1 MNEGFSIVIP
11 VYNRASI
18 VSRTLDS
25 IKSQTYRPIHLI
37 LVDNNSSDNTMEV
50 LHDWKSANETDNF
63 IVSIIEEHTPG
74 AASAR
79 NAGLKYVCTDKML
92 FFDSDD
98 TMRPSLIERYV
109 ELFNNNPNAQI
120 VYTKGMLHKID
131 GTQRTMKFTTR
142 NILRNH
148 IFHAILRTLGYAV
161 KTNYIR
167 KIGGWNST
175 VGGWDDWELGIRL
188 LLPEP
193 QTAILN
199 DTLVDIYAQEESITG
214 ISFSEKKGQWEY
226 AMDIADHAIENS
238 KRKDTVS
245 LHRLIDYRRVV
256 LAAHY
261 SKEGN
266 HNVAKSLYSSTIEK
280 NRNDWRM
287 RLLMPIVFHYV
298 RFGGRGAA
306 SIINFLI

>member
-1 MNEGFSIVIP
+1 MNEVFSIVIP

-18 VSRTLDS
+18 VCRTLDS

-50 LHDWKSANETDNF
+50 LQDWKSANETNNF
-63 IVSIIEEHTPG
+63 IVNIIEEHTPG

-79 NAGLKYVCTDKML
+79 NAGLKCVSTDKML

-98 TMRPSLIERYV
+98 TMRPTLVERYI
-109 ELFNNNPNAQI
+109 ELFNNNPDAQI

-131 GTQRTMKFTTR
+131 GTQRTMKFATR

-148 IFHAILRTLGYAV
+148 IFHAILRTHGYAV

-167 KIGGWNST
+167 KIGRWNSS

-188 LLPEP
+188 LLLNP

-238 KRKDTVS
+238 QRKDKIS

-298 RFGGRGAA
+298 RLGGRGAA
-306 SIINFLI
+306 SIINYLI